1 MEQASRQV
9 SKLKAKLPLNN
20 LQQQDLKFVSELITY
35 IGTING
41 RNELSV
47 SLHDTFS
54 SRFKIIVAQ
63 MPSITF
69 DDIRQ
74 VELMCSRIKNI
85 SIDLQRGYFVV
96 EAWKDGKEKKG
107 GRKRERGLQEYQYDL
122 PSTYNLKN
130 VEDKDKAQVEGVLK
144 MLIGMT
150 ELEFDIELESDARYY
165 KLMLQNIELFHV
177 DAVDSILERYR
188 AFIPDVI
195 VNYPA
200 KQLCFNIRKT
210 DTPLDKIAP
219 LQKRKKVKVKHS

>member
-47 SLHDTFS
+47 SLHDSFS
-54 SRFKIIVAQ
+54 SRFKIIIAQ

-74 VELMCSRIKNI
+74 VELMCSRIKSI
-85 SIDLQRGYFVV
+85 SIDLQRGYFIV
-96 EAWKDGKEKKG
+96 ESWKDGKEKKIS
-107 GRKRERGLQEYQYDL
+107 RKRERGLQEYAYDL
-122 PSTYNLKN
+122 PTSYNLKS
-130 VEDKDKAQVEGVLK
+130 VEEKDKAQVEGILK
-144 MLIGMT
+144 LLVGMT
-150 ELEFDIELESDARYY
+150 QLEFDIKLESNSRVY
-165 KLMLQNIELFHV
+165 KLILQNIELFYV
-177 DAVDSILERYR
+177 EAVDKILERYR

-200 KQLCFNIRKT
+200 KEIIFNIRKT

-219 LQKRKKVKVKHS
+219 VQKRKKVKVKHS